1 MKNTLNLQL
10 FANEV
15 QTTLLSGLSAEMKTF
30 YDMTLIDEAGPQ
42 LVHDQF
48 GQKRPIPQNGGKN
61 IEFRG
66 NGFSVRRLHHAVR
79 RAGAYSA

>member
-30 YDMTLIDEAGPQ
+30 L
-42 LVHDQF
+42 
-48 GQKRPIPQNGGKN
+48 
-61 IEFRG
+61 
-66 NGFSVRRLHHAVR
+66 
-79 RAGAYSA
+79 